1 MVIYPPNSRAKF
13 EKPNWAQ
20 NSTGSRPSQLEQL
33 PSDYEYQPSAEN
45 STSTVSGEVTYTTQ
59 EVSTEMIEAARD
71 EAQVKFIMANTE
83 SICAWRKLA
92 QSQ

>member
-20 NSTGSRPSQLEQL
+20 NNTDSRSSQLEQL
-33 PSDYEYQPSAEN
+33 PSDFEYQPSAEN
-45 STSTVSGEVTYTTQ
+45 STSTTGEAAYTTQ

-71 EAQVKFIMANTE
+71 KAQVKFIMANTE